1 MLIFGKKNTYVPK
14 IADTVIWNNP
24 GDRQK
29 RAILLFLGKNQYKE
43 LGMFKK
49 IALAAALTAGAAFAT
64 WDYYPVLEAGKGS
77 AKGELYYDWDDD
89 WSQAG
94 LKIGARYTVI
104 PNLEISLQS
113 WGFQFWGETDCKG
126 CVNGGDGL
134 RDLVLGGRYE
144 VAPMITAFLDINLP
158 IGNDDNDG
166 GATTPPSNG
175 ELAFYFGAQFSMP
188 INEVPGLKFGTEGGL
203 DWGFEHKNYE
213 RGLDLHLAGEIG
225 YTIPNVGVTPF
236 AGLQIKY
243 RLTESEVDDKIGQ
256 DDDGHKQINLWL
268 GADYFVIPNQLDIW
282 AKLIVRSGKIGG
294 DASGLSA
301 GAEFFF

>member
-1 MLIFGKKNTYVPK
+1 M
-14 IADTVIWNNP
+14 
-24 GDRQK
+24 
-29 RAILLFLGKNQYKE
+29 
-43 LGMFKK
+43 
-49 IALAAALTAGAAFAT
+49 
-64 WDYYPVLEAGKGS
+64 PV
-77 AKGELYYDWDDD
+77 
-89 WSQAG
+89 
-94 LKIGARYTVI
+94 
-104 PNLEISLQS
+104 
-113 WGFQFWGETDCKG
+113 
-126 CVNGGDGL
+126 
-134 RDLVLGGRYE
+134 
-144 VAPMITAFLDINLP
+144 
-158 IGNDDNDG
+158 
-166 GATTPPSNG
+166 
-175 ELAFYFGAQFSMP
+175 
-188 INEVPGLKFGTEGGL
+188 NEVPGLKFGTEGGL

-213 RGLDLHLAGEIG
+213 RGLDLHMAGEIG